1 MYLHL
6 SIEQITRSLFYR
18 LIRWLIV
25 IVLVVV
31 VILHEILDLS
41 ILLADLVARRL
52 KLTRTTTTTRL
63 IIWCLVWWLIHSA
76 WFIWVSCGTIRTA
89 SSSKAEKWFFFFLF
103 DQLLPFF
110 DSIPCKSKWCTLH
123 DFFRVFSYCA
133 FAHIPDEA
141 LDLDTAAHYDQ
152 ELWHYLH
159 LLYSSP
165 C

>member
-6 SIEQITRSLFYR
+6 SIEQITWSLFYR

-25 IVLVVV
+25 IVLIVV
-31 VILHEILDLS
+31 VILRGILNCS
-41 ILLADLVARRL
+41 MLLADLVACRL

-63 IIWCLVWWLIHSA
+63 IIWCLVWLIHSA
-76 WFIWVSCGTIRTA
+76 WFIWVSSGAIRTA

-123 DFFRVFSYCA
+123 DLFRVFSYCV

-141 LDLDTAAHYDQ
+141 LDLDAAAH
-152 ELWHYLH
+152 
-159 LLYSSP
+159 
-165 C
+165 